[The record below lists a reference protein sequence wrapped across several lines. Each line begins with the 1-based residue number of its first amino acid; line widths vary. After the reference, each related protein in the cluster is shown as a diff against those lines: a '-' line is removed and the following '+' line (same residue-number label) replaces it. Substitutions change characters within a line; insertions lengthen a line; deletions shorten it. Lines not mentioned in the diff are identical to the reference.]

1 VHDETQG
8 FSGGYT
14 RQARRARQGSK
25 TQREGALRN
34 RAQGCGCSLAESE
47 GEAMSIYKRA
57 DSGLYW
63 YRFEFGGRLYQGST
77 KMRNRKAAER
87 IEAVIKTRLAEGRVG
102 ILERKPAPLLREYL
116 PHFLEVVA
124 LGCKPRTGR
133 FYKKH
138 LARSLAVFGSHGLDA
153 IGAESIRALRD
164 DRLREGRAGR
174 TVNCDLSA
182 LRRLFSVAV
191 KEGVLESS
199 PFAGRRVEFCPENRR
214 ERILSYTEEGR
225 YLAVVNPL
233 LHDVAVVM
241 LEMGL
246 RPSEVFQVHSRDVNL
261 FHSPPYVHVPDSKTV
276 NGRRDVSITS
286 RALAVISARLSRA
299 RGGYLF
305 PWRHGNGK
313 PHYDSAV
320 TDVHKAHE
328 RALAASKIDPSFR
341 LYDLRHTYGTRAAE
355 AGVDPLTLAR
365 LMGHADLKT
374 TQRYVHLSKRHL
386 AEAQARIERFRT
398 EQAALEVE
406 MQKQAEASK
415 AVQ

>member
-1 VHDETQG
+1 
-8 FSGGYT
+8 
-14 RQARRARQGSK
+14 
-25 TQREGALRN
+25 
-34 RAQGCGCSLAESE
+34 
-47 GEAMSIYKRA
+47 MSIYKRA

-63 YRFEFGGRLYQGST
+63 YDFEFQGRRFQGST
-77 KMRNRKAAER
+77 KMRNRKAAAR
-87 IEAVIKTRLAEGRVG
+87 IEAAVKTRLAEGRVG
-102 ILERKPAPLLREYL
+102 IVDRKLAPLLREYI

-124 LGCKPRTGR
+124 LGRKPRTSR

-138 LARSLAVFGSHGLDA
+138 LAKSLAVFGSQPLDE
-153 IGAESIRALRD
+153 IGIESICALRD

-182 LRRLFSVAV
+182 LRRVFSVAV
-191 KEGVLESS
+191 KEGVLQSS

-214 ERILSYTEEGR
+214 ERVLSYPEEAR
-225 YLAVVNPL
+225 YLAVANPL

-246 RPSEVFQVHSRDVNL
+246 RPSEVFPIHARDVNL
-261 FHSPPYVHVPDSKTV
+261 FHAPPYVHVPDSKTV
-276 NGRRDVSITS
+276 NGRRDVPITS

-299 RGGYLF
+299 CGGYLF
-305 PWRHGNGK
+305 PWRHGNGH
-313 PHYDSAV
+313 PQYESSV
-320 TDVHKAHE
+320 TDVHKAHG
-328 RALAASKIDPSFR
+328 RALKASKVDPPFR

-355 AGVDPLTLAR
+355 AGTDPLTLAK

-386 AEAQARIERFRT
+386 AEAQTRIERFRA
-398 EQAALEVE
+398 EQAALEEE
-406 MQKQAEASK
+406 MEKRAETSK